1 VEVNKEKIK
10 NEQKNIMNVDE
21 NKEKIINEQK
31 NINIIN
37 KLKSKKIKKEKKFKN
52 KYELTNWDL
61 FEEC

>member
-1 VEVNKEKIK
+1 
-10 NEQKNIMNVDE
+10 MNVDE